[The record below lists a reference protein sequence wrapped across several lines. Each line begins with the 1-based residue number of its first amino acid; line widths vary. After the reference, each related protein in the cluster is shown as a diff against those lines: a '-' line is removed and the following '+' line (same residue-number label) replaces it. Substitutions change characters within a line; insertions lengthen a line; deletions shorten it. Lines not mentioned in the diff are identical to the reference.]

1 MEKATLTF
9 SATHSKD
16 WRIEI
21 INFIQG
27 NYLVDDEVYIKRMQ
41 AITRPYKIIE
51 VELFKGV
58 CSPLLKCLS
67 RDKWQEL
74 MKDIHSSICGGNLT
88 SLNLFT
94 SLLSFDIPN
103 RLILG
108 RTCWQGTIEP
118 SLVYQFAQQQPWN
131 GLWLFEPESLSS
143 CSREAS
149 LCRSLISSGSLLC
162 F

>member
-67 RDKWQEL
+67 RDK
-74 MKDIHSSICGGNLT
+74 
-88 SLNLFT
+88 
-94 SLLSFDIPN
+94 
-103 RLILG
+103 
-108 RTCWQGTIEP
+108 
-118 SLVYQFAQQQPWN
+118 
-131 GLWLFEPESLSS
+131 
-143 CSREAS
+143 
-149 LCRSLISSGSLLC
+149 
-162 F
+162 